1 MSITKQKNGTYSVRV
16 SWTDK
21 QGKRRE
27 KNKKGLENRTLAK
40 HWERKTLLDAE
51 SGKFETVNTY
61 TTTNQLV
68 EMWLKEYARNK
79 RAVTVSKV
87 RRFFDMYVLVPEW
100 FDNVEIGKISRKSV
114 QQWTDW
120 LASIH
125 ATYKKQVTYFSKVF
139 DVAVSYE
146 LLEVNPFNNIRY
158 PTAISKPDRSYRV
171 ELYDR
176 PQLEAFIQ
184 ALQDKYD
191 NDEQYHKYAYL
202 RLLAFTG
209 MRNGEVRALEW
220 SDIHLDGNEPHII
233 VSKTTSETTGH
244 GVVINPPKTKAG
256 NRKVMLDKKTA
267 GILRHWRAIQGQQMM
282 KRGISAN
289 GIVWTN
295 QRLDNRISGNQ
306 PRSWLLSAIRGTDV
320 PQINIHGLRHTYI
333 TLAVQAGMDIKTL
346 QSQVG
351 HDDVKT
357 TLAIYATV
365 TDEMR
370 SKTADI
376 FTQLVSF

>member
-1 MSITKQKNGTYSVRV
+1 
-16 SWTDK
+16 
-21 QGKRRE
+21 
-27 KNKKGLENRTLAK
+27 
-40 HWERKTLLDAE
+40 
-51 SGKFETVNTY
+51 
-61 TTTNQLV
+61 
-68 EMWLKEYARNK
+68 MWLKEYARNK

-176 PQLEAFIQ
+176 PQLAAFIQ

-220 SDIHLDGNEPHII
+220 SDIHLEGSDPCIDVN
-233 VSKTTSETTGH
+233 KTMSDVTGK
-244 GVVINPPKTKAG
+244 GVVVNAPKTKAG
-256 NRKVMLDKKTA
+256 NRTVKLDQITTQV
-267 GILRHWRAIQGQQMM
+267 LRRWRVIQG
-282 KRGISAN
+282 KRLMSRGLPSN
-289 GIVWTN
+289 VVWTN
-295 QRLDNRISGNQ
+295 QRLSGRISSNQ
-306 PRSWLLSAIRGTDV
+306 PREWLLSAIKGTNI
-320 PQINIHGLRHTYI
+320 PQTNIHGLRHTYI

-346 QSQVG
+346 QAQVG
-351 HDDVKT
+351 HDDINT
-357 TLAIYATV
+357 TLGVYASV
-365 TDEMR
+365 TNEMR

-376 FTQLVSF
+376 FTSLINF